1 MISDENNLP
10 IGLAQVLVKDL
21 PFVGGIAR
29 LNRATLIKNSDPP
42 NLFPD
47 QFFILSVLQ
56 GMHFRWWIIQV
67 APEIEHSDTSIQRLK
82 SIGGSWLSR
91 QSPWASGRIDLT
103 NDEAKLLMQLKENGE
118 LP

>member
-1 MISDENNLP
+1 M
-10 IGLAQVLVKDL
+10 
-21 PFVGGIAR
+21 
-29 LNRATLIKNSDPP
+29 KNSDPS

-47 QFFILSVLQ
+47 KFVILSVLREYA
-56 GMHFRWWIIQV
+56 FRKRWWIIQV
-67 APEIEHSDTSIQRLK
+67 APEIEHSDTSMQRLK

-103 NDEAKLLMQLKENGE
+103 NDEANLLVQLKENGE